1 MHYLSCCH
9 DIVSFVTDQIAKM
22 LRWSMELEDV
32 DFARGGVPDAG
43 SLRKRKES
51 KESQDFL

>member
-1 MHYLSCCH
+1 
-9 DIVSFVTDQIAKM
+9 M

-32 DFARGGVPDAG
+32 DFARGGAPDAG